1 MPRGVRKQVEY
12 TGKAA
17 KAQEKVLRLQEEL
30 QQARREL
37 KAAYR
42 EQLREEKAAAGKKAK
57 EDQAILLRA
66 FKNSG
71 KSVEEVLQA
80 IGAQ

>member
-30 QQARREL
+30 QQARQEL

-80 IGAQ
+80 ISAQ

>member
-17 KAQEKVLRLQEEL
+17 KAQEKVLRLQQEL
-30 QQARREL
+30 QRARQDL
-37 KAAYR
+37 KTAYR

-57 EDQAILLRA
+57 EEQAILLRA

-71 KSVEEVLQA
+71 KSVEEVLRA
-80 IGAQ
+80 IAAQ

>member
-42 EQLREEKAAAGKKAK
+42 EQLREEKTAAGKKAK
-57 EDQAILLRA
+57 EDQAVLLRA

>member
-17 KAQEKVLRLQEEL
+17 KAQEKVLRLQQEL
-30 QQARREL
+30 QRARQDL
-37 KAAYR
+37 KTAYR

-57 EDQAILLRA
+57 EEQAILLRA

-80 IGAQ
+80 IAAQ